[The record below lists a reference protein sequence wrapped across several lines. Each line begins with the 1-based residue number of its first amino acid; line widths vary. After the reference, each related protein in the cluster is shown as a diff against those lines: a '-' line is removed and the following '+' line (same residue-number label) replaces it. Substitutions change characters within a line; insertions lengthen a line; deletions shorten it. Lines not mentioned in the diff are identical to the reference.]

1 MTMNDRD
8 IERVLKSAGLREKP
22 PADVERAVREQLRDQ
37 WRDVVADRSRRG
49 RQRVA
54 YALAAS
60 FVTAVMGVW
69 AIAPRFADSPV
80 AVASIAVAAGDV
92 RVTSGWLDRW
102 HDVAAG
108 QALLEGQTLET
119 GPEGRGAL
127 ALPGGISARV
137 DRGSRLVVA
146 AADRLELARGT
157 IYVDSGPAPSA
168 AAPLDVV
175 TPSGTVRHVGTQYE
189 VRLLPAGV
197 RVSVRNGKI
206 EWRSSGGNLE
216 RSGAG
221 EQLTIS
227 NDGRVERT
235 SVPAYGAAWDWTLE
249 VAPSIDIEGM
259 PLSRFLAWAAR
270 ETGREVAYATRDV
283 ESEAA
288 GIVVHGSITGLTPL
302 EALDAVLATTNVQA
316 QVSGGSLVV
325 DAR

>member
-1 MTMNDRD
+1 MNDRD

-22 PADVERAVREQLRDQ
+22 PADVERAVREQLRGQ
-37 WRDVVADRSRRG
+37 WRDVVAERSRRG

-54 YALAAS
+54 YALAAG
-60 FVTAVMGVW
+60 VVAAVVGVW

-80 AVASIAVAAGDV
+80 AVASVALASGDL

-102 HDVAAG
+102 HDVSTG

-119 GPEGRGAL
+119 GPDGRGAL

-137 DRGSRLVVA
+137 ARGSRLIVA
-146 AADRLELARGT
+146 ARDRLELARGT
-157 IYVDSGPAPSA
+157 IYVDSGPVPTP
-168 AAPLDVV
+168 AAPLAVV

-197 RVSVRNGKI
+197 RVRVRDGTI
-206 EWRSSGGNLE
+206 EWRSSGGTLE

-235 SVPAYGAAWDWTLE
+235 SVPGYGAAWDWTLE
-249 VAPSIDIEGM
+249 AAPSIDIEGM

-270 ETGREVAYATRDV
+270 ETGRGIAYATPEV
-283 ESEAA
+283 EREAA
-288 GIVVHGSITGLTPL
+288 GIVVHGSITGLTPP

-316 QVSGGSLVV
+316 RVSGGSLVV

>member
-1 MTMNDRD
+1 MNDRD

-22 PADVERAVREQLRDQ
+22 PADVERAVREQLRGQ
-37 WRDVVADRSRRG
+37 WREVVADRGRRG

-54 YALAAS
+54 YALAAG
-60 FVTAVMGVW
+60 FVTAVVGVW
-69 AIAPRFADSPV
+69 AITPRFADSPV
-80 AVASIAVAAGDV
+80 VVASVAVAAGDV

-119 GPEGRGAL
+119 GSGGRGAL

-137 DRGSRLVVA
+137 DGGSRLIVA
-146 AADRLELARGT
+146 AAERLELERGT
-157 IYVDSGPAPSA
+157 IYVDSGQAPSPT
-168 AAPLDVV
+168 APLDVV

-197 RVSVRNGKI
+197 QVSVRDGTI

-227 NDGRVERT
+227 NDGSVERT
-235 SVPAYGAAWDWTLE
+235 SVPAYGDAWNWTLE
-249 VAPSIDIEGM
+249 AAPSIDIEGM
-259 PLSRFLAWAAR
+259 PLSSFLAWASR
-270 ETGREVAYATRDV
+270 ETGRDIAYATPAV
-283 ESEAA
+283 EREAA
-288 GIVVHGSITGLTPL
+288 GIVVHGSIAGLTPP
-302 EALDAVLATTNVQA
+302 EALDAVLATTNVRAQA
-316 QVSGGSLVV
+316 SGGSLVI
-325 DAR
+325 DTR